1 MKLSLN
7 EAQLTVCG
15 LATVLPNQQT
25 CLDFKICL
33 RTQKVS
39 GPFEKW
45 APGQCAGYFFLK
57 SFPRASPRSKVKWS
71 TRKKD
76 QLPDLTA

>member
-15 LATVLPNQQT
+15 LATVLPIQQVWI
-25 CLDFKICL
+25 LKFVFGPKN
-33 RTQKVS
+33 VS

-45 APGQCAGYFFLK
+45 AHGLCAGYFCLK

-71 TRKKD
+71 TPQTD